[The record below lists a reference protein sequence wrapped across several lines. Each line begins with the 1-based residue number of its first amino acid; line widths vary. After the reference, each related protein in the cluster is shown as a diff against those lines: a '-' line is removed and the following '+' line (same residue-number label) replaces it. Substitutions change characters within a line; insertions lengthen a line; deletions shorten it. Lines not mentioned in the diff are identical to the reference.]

1 MTTKRNMSAPP
12 VSAKVVEDEGFRLV
26 MKFKDGVTEALPNLG
41 KPSMQNLKSIV
52 DKNIL
57 KNPKRTAWVPVV
69 SGAMVALNTIKEN

>member
-57 KNPKRTAWVPVV
+57 KNPKRKAWVPVV